1 MNKAIALLLAAA
13 ATATA
18 APGFAQSDYPSK
30 PIKLIAPYA
39 PGGSVDVLARTLA
52 THLSTELKQS
62 VVVENRPG
70 ANTMIAAS
78 AVARSPADGYT
89 LLLASNASMVL
100 NPLLYKKLSYN
111 PDRELKLT
119 NILAEAPLVLVTN
132 SQTGIKNVADL
143 KAYSKAHAGKLNY
156 SSVGLGNPLQLT
168 TELIKSRL
176 DVAATHIPF
185 NGSAPALTALMAND
199 TQLMV
204 DVAGT
209 SLPHIKAGKL
219 VAIATTGPERS
230 QFLPQTPTIAESGV
244 PGFRASTWFGIAVPA
259 GTPADAR
266 NTLQAAVNKVMLNPE
281 FASALGNQ
289 TLAARKPQT
298 QAQLDDFLAADGQMW
313 RKVIADN
320 AIALEN

>member
-1 MNKAIALLLAAA
+1 M
-13 ATATA
+13 
-18 APGFAQSDYPSK
+18 
-30 PIKLIAPYA
+30 
-39 PGGSVDVLARTLA
+39 LARTLA

>member
-13 ATATA
+13 ATAAA
-18 APGFAQSDYPSK
+18 APGFAQSDYPSR

-119 NILAEAPLVLVTN
+119 NILAEAPLVLITN

-168 TELIKSRL
+168 TELIKSCL

>member
-1 MNKAIALLLAAA
+1 
-13 ATATA
+13 
-18 APGFAQSDYPSK
+18 
-30 PIKLIAPYA
+30 
-39 PGGSVDVLARTLA
+39 
-52 THLSTELKQS
+52 
-62 VVVENRPG
+62 
-70 ANTMIAAS
+70 
-78 AVARSPADGYT
+78 
-89 LLLASNASMVL
+89 MVL

>member
-13 ATATA
+13 ATAAA

-143 KAYSKAHAGKLNY
+143 KAYSKADAGKLNY

>member
-1 MNKAIALLLAAA
+1 MNKISARTLAATATLALAAA
-13 ATATA
+13 AGTA
-18 APGFAQSDYPSK
+18 AAQSDYPNK

-52 THLSTELKQS
+52 THLSTELRQS

-111 PDRELKLT
+111 PDKELKLT

-132 SQTGIKNVADL
+132 SQTGIKSVADL
-143 KAYSKAHAGKLNY
+143 KAYSKARPGQLNY

-185 NGSAPALTALMAND
+185 NGSAPALTA
-199 TQLMV
+199 
-204 DVAGT
+204 
-209 SLPHIKAGKL
+209 LPHIKAGKL

-259 GTPADAR
+259 GTPAQAR
-266 NTLQAAVNKVMLNPE
+266 NALQAAVNKVLLNPE
-281 FASALGNQ
+281 FASALGSQ

-298 QAQLDDFLAADGQMW
+298 QAQLDEFLAADSQMW

-320 AIALEN
+320 GIALEN

>member
-1 MNKAIALLLAAA
+1 MKNKAIALLLAAA
-13 ATATA
+13 AA
-18 APGFAQSDYPSK
+18 APAAFAQSDYPAK

-111 PDRELKLT
+111 PDKELRLT

-132 SQTGIKNVADL
+132 SQTGIRTVADL
-143 KAYSKAHAGKLNY
+143 KAYARTHAGQLNY

-168 TELIKSRL
+168 TELIKARL

-230 QFLPQTPTIAESGV
+230 QFLPQTPTVAESGV
-244 PGFRASTWFGIAVPA
+244 PGFKASTWFGIALPA
-259 GTPADAR
+259 GTPAQAR
-266 NTLQAAVNKVMLNPE
+266 STLQSAVNKVLLDPG
-281 FASALGNQ
+281 FARALGQQ
-289 TLAARKPQT
+289 TLAARQPQT
-298 QAQLDDFLAADGQMW
+298 QAQLDEFLASDSQMW
-313 RKVIADN
+313 RKVITDN
-320 AIALEN
+320 NISLDN

>member
-1 MNKAIALLLAAA
+1 MNKISARTLAATATLALAAA
-13 ATATA
+13 AGTA
-18 APGFAQSDYPSK
+18 AAQSDYPNK

-52 THLSTELKQS
+52 THLSTELRQS

-111 PDRELKLT
+111 PDKELKLT

-132 SQTGIKNVADL
+132 SQTGIKSVADL
-143 KAYSKAHAGKLNY
+143 KAYSKARPGQLNY

-176 DVAATHIPF
+176 
-185 NGSAPALTALMAND
+185 
-199 TQLMV
+199 

-259 GTPADAR
+259 GTPAQAR
-266 NTLQAAVNKVMLNPE
+266 NALQAAVNKVLLNPE
-281 FASALGNQ
+281 FASALGSQ

-298 QAQLDDFLAADGQMW
+298 QAQLDEFLAADSQMW

-320 AIALEN
+320 GIALEN

>member
-13 ATATA
+13 ATAAA

-185 NGSAPALTALMAND
+185 NGRDRKSTRLN
-199 TQLMV
+199 
-204 DVAGT
+204 
-209 SLPHIKAGKL
+209 SSHL
-219 VAIATTGPERS
+219 VIS
-230 QFLPQTPTIAESGV
+230 Y
-244 PGFRASTWFGIAVPA
+244 AVFC
-259 GTPADAR
+259 
-266 NTLQAAVNKVMLNPE
+266 LK
-281 FASALGNQ
+281 
-289 TLAARKPQT
+289 K
-298 QAQLDDFLAADGQMW
+298 
-313 RKVIADN
+313 KKKI
-320 AIALEN
+320 

>member
-1 MNKAIALLLAAA
+1 MNKISARTLAATATLALAAA
-13 ATATA
+13 AGTA
-18 APGFAQSDYPSK
+18 AAQSDYPNK

-52 THLSTELKQS
+52 THLSTELRQS

-111 PDRELKLT
+111 PDKELKLT

-132 SQTGIKNVADL
+132 SQTGIKSVADL
-143 KAYSKAHAGKLNY
+143 KAYSKARPGQLNY

-185 NGSAPALTALMAND
+185 NGSAPALT
-199 TQLMV
+199 
-204 DVAGT
+204 
-209 SLPHIKAGKL
+209 HIKAGKL

-259 GTPADAR
+259 GTPAQAR
-266 NTLQAAVNKVMLNPE
+266 NALQAAVNKVLLNPE
-281 FASALGNQ
+281 FASALGSQ

-298 QAQLDDFLAADGQMW
+298 QAQLDEFLAADSQMW

-320 AIALEN
+320 GIALEN

>member
-1 MNKAIALLLAAA
+1 MNKISARTLAATATLALAAA
-13 ATATA
+13 AGTA
-18 APGFAQSDYPSK
+18 AAQSDYPNK

-52 THLSTELKQS
+52 THLSTELRQS

-111 PDRELKLT
+111 PDKELKLT

-132 SQTGIKNVADL
+132 SQTGIKSVADL
-143 KAYSKAHAGKLNY
+143 KAYSKARPGQLNY

-185 NGSAPALTALMAND
+185 NGS
-199 TQLMV
+199 
-204 DVAGT
+204 

-259 GTPADAR
+259 GTPAQAR
-266 NTLQAAVNKVMLNPE
+266 NALQAAVNKVLLNPE
-281 FASALGNQ
+281 FASALGSQ

-298 QAQLDDFLAADGQMW
+298 QAQLDEFLAADSQMW

-320 AIALEN
+320 GIALEN

>member
-1 MNKAIALLLAAA
+1 MKKTTLALLLAVA
-13 ATATA
+13 ATAA
-18 APGFAQSDYPSK
+18 FAQSDYPSK

-52 THLSTELKQS
+52 THLSSELKQA

-70 ANTMIAAS
+70 ANTMIAAA
-78 AVARSPADGYT
+78 AVARAPADGYT

-111 PDRELKLT
+111 PDKELRLT

-132 SQTGIKNVADL
+132 SQTGIRTVADL

-168 TELIKSRL
+168 TELIKARL
-176 DVAATHIPF
+176 DVGATHIPF
-185 NGSAPALTALMAND
+185 NGSAPALTALMSND

-219 VAIATTGPERS
+219 VAIATTGPQRS

-244 PGFRASTWFGIAVPA
+244 PGFKASTWFGIAVPA
-259 GTPADAR
+259 ATPADAR
-266 NTLQAAVNKVMLNPE
+266 NLLQSAVNKVLLNPE
-281 FASALGNQ
+281 FASALGSQ
-289 TLAARKPQT
+289 TLAAQKPQT
-298 QAQLDDFLAADGQMW
+298 QAQLDEFLAADSQMW

-320 AIALEN
+320 GIALDN